1 MIRQSS
7 IPRGA
12 WRWLPIRGAVPCA
25 AIVVVAALAVSGC
38 SGDAQSSGGQG
49 TSANAAMSNLVPAKF
64 SEIYPMMFPRTSK
77 PQCNNCHGR
86 PADEVGNGN
95 LNMGTDPASAY
106 AALVG
111 KKTPGVKCSTG
122 VLVVPG
128 DPSSS
133 LFLQKLSPNPPCG
146 DQMPVGGAP
155 LADAQLGMIRSWI
168 AAGAPND

>member
-1 MIRQSS
+1 MIPPSS

-12 WRWLPIRGAVPCA
+12 LRWLPIRGAVRCA
-25 AIVVVAALAVSGC
+25 AIVVAVVALSGC
-38 SGDAQSSGGQG
+38 SGDAPSSGGRG
-49 TSANAAMSNLVPAKF
+49 TAENAATSNLAPAKF
-64 SEIYPMMFPRTSK
+64 SEIYPLMFPRESK

-95 LNMGTDPASAY
+95 LDMGTDPASAY

-111 KKTPGVKCSTG
+111 KKTPGVKCGTG
-122 VLVVPG
+122 VLVLPG
-128 DPSSS
+128 DPGSS

-146 DQMPVGGAP
+146 DRMPVGGAP
-155 LADAQLGMIRSWI
+155 LADAQLDMIRSWI